1 MSYSWDRIFNLVSL
15 DNGAKM
21 SPKRRAFLS
30 LVFGI
35 SSSFGKTKNKC
46 YQQLKHLQP
55 LLWVGEDFLQG
66 CICSLVECCIY
77 CQLSSQIIWSTED
90 CTIFIYMRRMLK
102 LFSMLSKILI
112 KPNWIWFYRTSWK
125 VESPLRK
132 VWISDVSS
140 VSPSSERI
148 RNSLWRGV
156 SSWKWVSFQTFQGG
170 NSTFISSFDKTNF
183 SCFTLSHRRSSTVS
197 LETRILLI
205 SSLFNLTY
213 VILKFLC
220 NIAQER
226 EESGGTNV
234 PRLKYYGLADLWNAS
249 KNS

>member
-1 MSYSWDRIFNLVSL
+1 MHELDKDLSANWVWLQGRNCLMSNISLMSYSWDRIFNLVSL

-66 CICSLVECCIY
+66 CICNLVECCIY

-102 LFSMLSKILI
+102 LFSMLSKIVI
-112 KPNWIWFYRTSWK
+112 KPNWTKLFYQTSWK
-125 VESPLRK
+125 VESQLRK

-148 RNSLWRGV
+148 RNPPWRAAGFFCRSQV
-156 SSWKWVSFQTFQGG
+156 TG
-170 NSTFISSFDKTNF
+170 
-183 SCFTLSHRRSSTVS
+183 RRSQVTGHRSHIHCPNIITKCA
-197 LETRILLI
+197 EQRRKILPTFFLAGI
-205 SSLFNLTY
+205 S
-213 VILKFLC
+213 
-220 NIAQER
+220 
-226 EESGGTNV
+226 GT
-234 PRLKYYGLADLWNAS
+234 WQ
-249 KNS
+249 